1 MGPVDSSSSITRV
14 DCFGR
19 IRLMKLLITYNDLHN
34 RIFAD
39 TQELFQSYKPSH
51 SLKSLFL
58 YQFSPAEKQVKYVS
72 VFLLACASYGLQ

>member
-1 MGPVDSSSSITRV
+1 
-14 DCFGR
+14 
-19 IRLMKLLITYNDLHN
+19 MKLLITYNDLHN
-34 RIFAD
+34 RILAD

-72 VFLLACASYGLQ
+72 VFLLACASYGLQLIKKKHFITDKYITYQ